1 MHFDLWLMLANYD
14 ATGAIETI
22 PIRHTKNTDS
32 AESVVYADGVDL
44 SAMRANVGAANY
56 NFRGFT
62 FQWALLPF
70 CAQFALLVS
79 Q

>member
-22 PIRHTKNTDS
+22 PIRHTKNTNG

-44 SAMRANVGAANY
+44 SAMRANVGASN
-56 NFRGFT
+56 
-62 FQWALLPF
+62 
-70 CAQFALLVS
+70 
-79 Q
+79 